1 MFKTLGILMV
11 ALVLESAGLALLS
24 RGLRQIGEP
33 ASYAPMELL
42 RLAGRG
48 VTNSNILSGVAL
60 EAVFFGLFLL
70 LMSQKDVTVVLPL
83 TSLGFLL
90 TTLIAKYFLH
100 EEVSV
105 VRWLGI
111 GLIVCGSGLV
121 NWSDQKK
128 KASSPPPAPQVATAT
143 GQR

>member
-1 MFKTLGILMV
+1 MFKTICILLV

-48 VTNSNILSGVAL
+48 VTNSSILSGVFL
-60 EAVFFGLFLL
+60 EAIFFGLFLL
-70 LMSQKDVTVVLPL
+70 LMSMKDVSVVLPL

-100 EEVSV
+100 EQVTAL
-105 VRWLGI
+105 RWAGI
-111 GLIVCGSGLV
+111 CLIVFGSGLV
-121 NWSDQKK
+121 NLSDQRK
-128 KASSPPPAPQVATAT
+128 KAAVAPEPEVRVEL
-143 GQR
+143 GR